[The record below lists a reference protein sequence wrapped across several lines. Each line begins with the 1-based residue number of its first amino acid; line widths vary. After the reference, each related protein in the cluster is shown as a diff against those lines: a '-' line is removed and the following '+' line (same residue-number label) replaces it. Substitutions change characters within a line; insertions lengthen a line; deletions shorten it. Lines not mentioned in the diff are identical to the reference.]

1 MTSLL
6 RNCEGT
12 RRRPCGGSANGPPA
26 KDTTLQIAIFGGDG
40 AEQLGVGVQHLEQ
53 NLGEARLER
62 GSKAHREILQ
72 FRVKKLSFFLNRV
85 ENGSRGWF
93 L

>member
-1 MTSLL
+1 L
-6 RNCEGT
+6 RRFRERATGEGHDFT
-12 RRRPCGGSANGPPA
+12 DR
-26 KDTTLQIAIFGGDG
+26 DFGGDG